1 MKMGFRKEKKNIKEK
16 PLLNSPKNKSYPQVT
31 IGEVDTI
38 WKTLF
43 SLVITGFCAIFTV
56 THKAAVF
63 LKLLG
68 QLVFTLLRPLWG
80 SSDTNKS
87 CGTQ

>member
-1 MKMGFRKEKKNIKEK
+1 MGFRKEKKNIKEK

-43 SLVITGFCAIFTV
+43 SLVIIGFCAIFTV

-63 LKLLG
+63 LKLLA